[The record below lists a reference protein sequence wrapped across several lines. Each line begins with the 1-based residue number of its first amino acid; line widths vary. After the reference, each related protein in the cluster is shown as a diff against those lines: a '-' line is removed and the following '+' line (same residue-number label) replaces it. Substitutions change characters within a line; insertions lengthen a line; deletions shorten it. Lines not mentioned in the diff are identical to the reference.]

1 MKFLIAALVLPG
13 ALAPHIVQAQAYP
26 AKRIR
31 LIVPVAAGSATD
43 ILARIVAQKMTEQWG
58 QQVVV
63 DNRVGAG
70 SVVGAMLGAQALA
83 DGYTLTMMTS
93 SMAINPALRANIPYD
108 LIRDFAPIANLAM
121 TPQTIAAFPGAEF
134 KTLKEFVAAARD
146 KPGMINFAT
155 QTTGSTSHLSLEL
168 FRTAA
173 GIRVNHVPFK
183 AGTESHTQT
192 IGGAVPILF
201 DTIPALLP
209 HIRSNRLR
217 GLGIAVTQ
225 RSPFAPE
232 VPTIAEAGYPGF
244 EAVGW
249 IGIAAPAQTTVAIL
263 DKLNSEMQRILK
275 QPDVK
280 EKFDTLAITATGGT
294 RHEFASYVKSEM
306 AKWGKAARDSGAQAD

>member
-13 ALAPHIVQAQAYP
+13 ALAPLIVQAQAYP

-134 KTLKEFVAAARD
+134 KTLKEFVAAGGTFRQFQVMSNELGTPKILLCPDDSARSWATNFTTLKEVNVSYFVVPEAD
-146 KPGMINFAT
+146 VGDASMWLVGDRNLTVSGKPLLSGLHWLPTNSPMGWTAQMHENKGNISFANASV
-155 QTTGSTSHLSLEL
+155 QQLSNAKLRES
-168 FRTAA
+168 AA
-173 GIRVNHVPFK
+173 
-183 AGTESHTQT
+183 A
-192 IGGAVPILF
+192 
-201 DTIPALLP
+201 ALLAFQK
-209 HIRSNRLR
+209 SNATNAPFRL
-217 GLGIAVTQ
+217 LI
-225 RSPFAPE
+225 P
-232 VPTIAEAGYPGF
+232 
-244 EAVGW
+244 
-249 IGIAAPAQTTVAIL
+249 
-263 DKLNSEMQRILK
+263 
-275 QPDVK
+275 
-280 EKFDTLAITATGGT
+280 
-294 RHEFASYVKSEM
+294 
-306 AKWGKAARDSGAQAD
+306 